1 MQCKLINIKIVKINS
16 IGRWS
21 DWKEWLNYST
31 LLNRTRSV
39 WTFQSSQKYDNLP
52 GFTGNCRLLGPTT
65 ARECHKRLCVTTVK
79 TFGSGCAQG
88 HCLSKI
94 ILFDFFLLNLIFYKV
109 SFLNFFYRF
118 IRFHWDLPKEGKI
131 CRVRVQIVRFAWEF
145 KICHVT
151 VFMTNK
157 LITFFFCRNSRLISS
172 N

>member
-1 MQCKLINIKIVKINS
+1 MVKLLYPVESYKISFDFSFIAE
-16 IGRWS
+16 IW
-21 DWKEWLNYST
+21 
-31 LLNRTRSV
+31 
-39 WTFQSSQKYDNLP
+39 QSSRIHGDLP
-52 GFTGNCRLLGPTT
+52 APRTHHCK
-65 ARECHKRLCVTTVK
+65 ECHKRLWITTVK

>member
-1 MQCKLINIKIVKINS
+1 MVKLLYPTESYKISLDFS
-16 IGRWS
+16 IIAEIW
-21 DWKEWLNYST
+21 
-31 LLNRTRSV
+31 
-39 WTFQSSQKYDNLP
+39 QSSRIH
-52 GFTGNCRLLGPTT
+52 GNCRLLGPTT

-157 LITFFFCRNSRLISS
+157 LITFFFCCNSRLISS